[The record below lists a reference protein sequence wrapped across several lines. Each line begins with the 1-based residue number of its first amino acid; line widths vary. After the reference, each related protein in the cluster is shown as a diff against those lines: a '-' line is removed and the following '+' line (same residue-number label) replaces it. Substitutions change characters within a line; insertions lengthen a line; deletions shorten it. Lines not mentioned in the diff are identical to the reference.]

1 MASRATVMSSAC
13 MIFPS
18 VALQSPRQRW
28 TRMGPVIGV
37 GTTYLIEKNV
47 LESDLGTVFYEA
59 RFDARFATMH
69 PQQWHGEGE
78 CR

>member
-28 TRMGPVIGV
+28 RRMGPVIGV
-37 GTTYLIEKNV
+37 GTTHLIEKNV
-47 LESDLGTVFYEA
+47 LESDLGNGLLRGQV
-59 RFDARFATMH
+59 
-69 PQQWHGEGE
+69 
-78 CR
+78 